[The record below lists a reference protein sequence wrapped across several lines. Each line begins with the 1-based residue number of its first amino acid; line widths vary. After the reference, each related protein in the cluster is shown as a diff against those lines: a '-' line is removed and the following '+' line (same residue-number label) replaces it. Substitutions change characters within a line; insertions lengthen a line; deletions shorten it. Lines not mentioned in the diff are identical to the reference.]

1 MQGRRGGGAP
11 RPRTHIIPRII
22 PRSAA
27 LLQMWGAAQLF
38 PGSPASPWGHSVP
51 PPPPVPGH
59 TPALSPAAGYLPK
72 SGGRLEPRLLTGPP
86 TLPGGHA
93 ALAGPTRGTGGA
105 GSPIPP
111 EPWGRAEAAAAP
123 FAGTVG
129 AGGTPVGGGRGAAG
143 TPPLGPAEEEEHSAC
158 RPVSP
163 PLPVISSPT
172 PRGQAGGKPDPPSPG
187 GRPGPP
193 VLRRDEATTGIGEG
207 GGAGNVAPNGT
218 GGEKRRCAAPPP
230 GMLGGGGRAGSPGE
244 AAGGGEGGE
253 PGASGFSYRN
263 PTRARAR
270 GTWQR
275 GRGASLATPRPG
287 RPRPSPCVHTP
298 PCVAT
303 PRCRAATPPPPLRP
317 RPLAFAQRRAADVT
331 AGATLRGRLKVT
343 VVSVVPVPV
352 SAPPWPPGSS

>member
-1 MQGRRGGGAP
+1 MP
-11 RPRTHIIPRII
+11 
-22 PRSAA
+22 
-27 LLQMWGAAQLF
+27 
-38 PGSPASPWGHSVP
+38 P

-207 GGAGNVAPNGT
+207 GGGGKRGPKRHR
-218 GGEKRRCAAPPP
+218 GGETALCSPPP
-230 GMLGGGGRAGSPGE
+230 RDAGRRGESGEPRGGGGGR
-244 AAGGGEGGE
+244 GGGGTGGLRFQLPKPDPR
-253 PGASGFSYRN
+253 PGAGHVA
-263 PTRARAR
+263 ARAR
-270 GTWQR
+270 RQPSHAPSWE
-275 GRGASLATPRPG
+275 ATPLSVCPHPPVCG
-287 RPRPSPCVHTP
+287 HAPLPCGHASSP
-298 PCVAT
+298 
-303 PRCRAATPPPPLRP
+303 AA
-317 RPLAFAQRRAADVT
+317 
-331 AGATLRGRLKVT
+331 
-343 VVSVVPVPV
+343 
-352 SAPPWPPGSS
+352 APPAGVCAAPRR